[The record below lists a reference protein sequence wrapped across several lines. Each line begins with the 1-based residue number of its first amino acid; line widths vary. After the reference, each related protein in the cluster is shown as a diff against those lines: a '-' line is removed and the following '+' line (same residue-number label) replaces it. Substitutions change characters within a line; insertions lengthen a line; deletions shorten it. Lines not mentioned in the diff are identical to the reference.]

1 MKTSKYKIKNTIVNR
16 FKLIYLPLFIGLTAI
31 LLISLI
37 SYYTS
42 KNLLLA
48 QMEQDGINLAK
59 QTVLQVEGNTV
70 SLNVVNNMIE
80 EKIKVVGKVILMN
93 ENNLSND
100 LLKKIAKAL
109 GVGEI
114 NWYSPEGKIIYSNI
128 DDYLGWKPSKDHPV
142 ENFKISEKSEFIE
155 DIRKDSESDNYYKYG
170 YLRNLDGTFIQVGI
184 NANEVESLTQKFN
197 YQSLV
202 EKLTQGE
209 NIVEVLFLDNN
220 LKTIANSN
228 VDNIGTVYDMDKEQ
242 EMQEAIKGK
251 ISTKE
256 WYYKKTDTKAL
267 SIYVPVV
274 TSGEIS
280 NILVLSLS
288 TEQVYYSIY
297 MIAIESSIIAIF
309 MLLMLF
315 LVQNKNVIKPVNR
328 LDQCIDQIDIEKNIE
343 YKLPLVKNDTFFGVV
358 SSINNILDKTYSYFY
373 QIKEDQEELQ
383 ASNEEI
389 SAAYQQLA
397 ASEEELRAQYEE
409 IQGYTEKLESLTQKY
424 EIAIEGTNSAVWE
437 FDVEDETI
445 YFSEGF
451 KNIIG
456 ISIKEK
462 DNIHKIFHEI
472 LSSEDEE
479 KLIRKFI
486 EYKNIEKNE
495 IYDQVQIKTNMGISK
510 WLLIHGKWI
519 YDRHKKI
526 KLINGIILDVTQMKE
541 QEEYIKYIAY
551 HDSLTNL
558 ANRRSFIKKLEE
570 KISENKPGAV
580 ILLDLDNFKGINDTL
595 GHSYGDKV
603 LKKVAEELKGFKD
616 DKIFLSRFG
625 GDEFFLLIE
634 DEIDISKIENYA
646 KQITDIF
653 RSKLIIEKEEIFISC
668 SMGITLYP
676 SDSNEVSQLLMNAD
690 MAMYKVKNAEKNNYV
705 FFNEE
710 MTAKLQERIKI
721 EKILREALRKDGL
734 KLLYQPQVCTFTG
747 RVAGF
752 EALLRLKNHSI
763 SPAMF
768 IPLAEETGIIIEIGR
783 WVTKE
788 AISQIATW
796 KNHNMNI
803 KPIAINFSAK
813 QLNDLNYI
821 SFLENTLKEMDVEA
835 KYIDIE
841 ITESIF
847 LEKKEETIAFLN
859 ELKSLGVKI
868 SLDDFGTGY
877 SSLSYL
883 TFLPVDKI
891 KLDKSLNDKFL
902 ELKNIKVMDSLI
914 SLAQSLNLEIVAEG
928 IEEVEQYKR
937 LKVAGCTYIQGYIFS
952 KPLEATDAEKI
963 YNHNFLDKIF
973 S

>member
-1 MKTSKYKIKNTIVNR
+1 
-16 FKLIYLPLFIGLTAI
+16 
-31 LLISLI
+31 
-37 SYYTS
+37 
-42 KNLLLA
+42 
-48 QMEQDGINLAK
+48 
-59 QTVLQVEGNTV
+59 
-70 SLNVVNNMIE
+70 
-80 EKIKVVGKVILMN
+80 
-93 ENNLSND
+93 
-100 LLKKIAKAL
+100 
-109 GVGEI
+109 
-114 NWYSPEGKIIYSNI
+114 
-128 DDYLGWKPSKDHPV
+128 
-142 ENFKISEKSEFIE
+142 
-155 DIRKDSESDNYYKYG
+155 
-170 YLRNLDGTFIQVGI
+170 
-184 NANEVESLTQKFN
+184 
-197 YQSLV
+197 
-202 EKLTQGE
+202 
-209 NIVEVLFLDNN
+209 
-220 LKTIANSN
+220 
-228 VDNIGTVYDMDKEQ
+228 
-242 EMQEAIKGK
+242 
-251 ISTKE
+251 
-256 WYYKKTDTKAL
+256 
-267 SIYVPVV
+267 
-274 TSGEIS
+274 
-280 NILVLSLS
+280 
-288 TEQVYYSIY
+288 
-297 MIAIESSIIAIF
+297 
-309 MLLMLF
+309 
-315 LVQNKNVIKPVNR
+315 
-328 LDQCIDQIDIEKNIE
+328 
-343 YKLPLVKNDTFFGVV
+343 
-358 SSINNILDKTYSYFY
+358 
-373 QIKEDQEELQ
+373 
-383 ASNEEI
+383 
-389 SAAYQQLA
+389 
-397 ASEEELRAQYEE
+397 
-409 IQGYTEKLESLTQKY
+409 
-424 EIAIEGTNSAVWE
+424 
-437 FDVEDETI
+437 
-445 YFSEGF
+445 
-451 KNIIG
+451 
-456 ISIKEK
+456 
-462 DNIHKIFHEI
+462 
-472 LSSEDEE
+472 
-479 KLIRKFI
+479 
-486 EYKNIEKNE
+486 
-495 IYDQVQIKTNMGISK
+495 
-510 WLLIHGKWI
+510 
-519 YDRHKKI
+519 
-526 KLINGIILDVTQMKE
+526 MKE
-541 QEEYIKYIAY
+541 QEEYIKYNAY
-551 HDSLTNL
+551 HDYLTNL
-558 ANRRSFIKKLEE
+558 DNRRSFIKKLEE
-570 KISENKPGAV
+570 KIRENKPGAV

-603 LKKVAEELKGFKD
+603 LKKVAEELKAFKD
-616 DKIFLSRFG
+616 EKIYLSRFG

-634 DEIDISKIENYA
+634 DERDISKIENYA

-835 KYIDIE
+835 QYIDIE

-963 YNHNFLDKIF
+963 YNYNFLDKIF